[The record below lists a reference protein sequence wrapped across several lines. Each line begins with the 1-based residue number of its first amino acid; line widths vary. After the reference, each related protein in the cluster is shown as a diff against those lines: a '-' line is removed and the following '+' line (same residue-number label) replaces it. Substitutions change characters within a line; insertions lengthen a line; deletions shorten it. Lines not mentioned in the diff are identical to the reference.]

1 MPGRNGAERQMR
13 RREFVT
19 LLGGV
24 AASWPLP
31 AHAQQAGKAY
41 RIGVFVSDN
50 PVMGPAYKAMLDE
63 FRVLGFVEGQNLVVE
78 QRTTRQ
84 TPAGLANDVAEMVRA
99 KVDVIF
105 AGIQPALQA
114 AVGTGIPIV
123 VGAINFDPIAHG
135 YVKSLAQ
142 PGGNVTGVIL
152 RQTELAEK
160 QVELLKEAFPE
171 RKRVAMLW
179 DAVSADQFSAAERR
193 AKALGLEVVS
203 VKLEAQP
210 YDVPAAFRRIMDG
223 RAQMLLLLSSPFF
236 GPQAE
241 SIVDQ
246 ATRSR
251 LPAMYIFR
259 RYAELG
265 GLMSYGAD
273 KIDMLRRAADYV
285 AKVLRGA
292 KPADLPVEQASTFEF
307 AVNLKTARAIGVELP
322 TSILLRADEVIE

>member
-1 MPGRNGAERQMR
+1 MR

-19 LLGGV
+19 LLGG
-24 AASWPLP
+24 AAALWPLGVR
-31 AHAQQAGKAY
+31 AQQAGRVY
-41 RIGVFVSDN
+41 RIGMFTSAN
-50 PVMGPAYKAMLDE
+50 PVMGPAYQALLDE
-63 FRVLGFVEGQNLVVE
+63 LRLLGFVEGQNLMVDR
-78 QRTTRQ
+78 RTAGQ
-84 TPAGLANDVAEMVRA
+84 TPTALAGNVAEMVRA

-105 AGIQPALQA
+105 AGAQPAVHA
-114 AVGTGIPIV
+114 AAGTGIPIIMA
-123 VGAINFDPIAHG
+123 AINFDPIAHG

-142 PGGNVTGVIL
+142 PGGNVTGVVL

-273 KIDMLRRAADYV
+273 NIDMLRRAADYV

-322 TSILLRADEVIE
+322 TSILLRANQVIE